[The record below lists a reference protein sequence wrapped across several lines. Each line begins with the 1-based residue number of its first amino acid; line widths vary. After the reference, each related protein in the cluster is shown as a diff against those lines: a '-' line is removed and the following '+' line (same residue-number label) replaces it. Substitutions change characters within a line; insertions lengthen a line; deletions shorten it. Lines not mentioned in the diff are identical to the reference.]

1 MYADRWFDLTLSDGA
16 LMLGFEVD
24 GLEVQ
29 HALSYGDYDGP
40 GPIRPLPADYLDRIF
55 STEPRP
61 DSHSDQV
68 EHAERESGSQLASQA
83 ASVAGV
89 LESAEVLAAD
99 PAGDGEALEV
109 MDAGPAIDAAV
120 LGQMT
125 DGPAAV
131 ALDTDCAKAGLASLA
146 LDHPTAHPEVAA
158 PDDVDMAI
166 DQADGIKA
174 DVDVAGENAAQLRD
188 ELPGKHGG
196 AATIDADGSGSS

>member
-83 ASVAGV
+83 APVAGV
-89 LESAEVLAAD
+89 PDTPEVLVAD
-99 PAGDGEALEV
+99 LAGDGEVFEGTGAE
-109 MDAGPAIDAAV
+109 PAVDAAL
-120 LGQMT
+120 LGLMI
-125 DGPAAV
+125 DGPAA
-131 ALDTDCAKAGLASLA
+131 AELNDDCATAGAASLA
-146 LDHPTAHPEVAA
+146 LDHPIAHPEVAA
-158 PDDVDMAI
+158 PEGVDTAI
-166 DQADGIKA
+166 DKADGIKA
-174 DVDVAGENAAQLRD
+174 ADDVAGEDAAQLRD
-188 ELPGKHGG
+188 ELQGKHGG
-196 AATIDADGSGSS
+196 AATIDADGNGSS